1 MEKKEIIDHKTRFL
15 IRNILKGFL
24 YLGVLIAVF
33 LLVKSYFSEQERSE
47 WFGSIYDNVPLVMSV
62 FVASEILFGIIPPE
76 VFMLW
81 SLNTGWIGSYF
92 SSIGLLSVIS
102 YLAGF
107 ANFTI
112 GALAKASSKTLKT
125 KNKIIQKYRSLFQI
139 YGAHL
144 VIVACVSPLPFSAI
158 SLLAGAGG
166 MDKKKYLLY
175 SLLRILRFFVYAYV
189 LYRIEA

>member
-1 MEKKEIIDHKTRFL
+1 MKKKEFLDDKTRFL

-24 YLGVLIAVF
+24 YLGFLIGIYF
-33 LLVKSYFSEQERSE
+33 LIKSFFSEEERME
-47 WFGSIYDNVPLVMSV
+47 WFGRIYDNVLLVMSV

-81 SLNTGWIGSYF
+81 SLKTGLIGSYF
-92 SSIGLLSVIS
+92 PSIGLLSVIS

-107 ANFTI
+107 SNFTI
-112 GALAKASSKTLKT
+112 GAFAKDKSKILNG
-125 KNKIIQKYRSLFQI
+125 KNKIILKYRLLFQK

-144 VIVACVSPLPFSAI
+144 VVVACVSPLPFSAI

-166 MDKKKYLLY
+166 MDKKKYLWV
-175 SLLRILRFFVYAYV
+175 SLLRIVRYFVYAYV
-189 LYRIEA
+189 IYKIEG